1 MITALPA
8 DAVPG
13 GTDVVALRNGQRV
26 AVSAAPGIPVYLLQT
41 ALDGPPR

>member
-8 DAVPG
+8 EAVPG
-13 GTDVVALRNGQRV
+13 GTDVVARRNGQRV
-26 AVSAAPGIPVYLLQT
+26 TVSAAPRIPVDLLQT